1 VPDARYSYED
11 AGFNGFM
18 RRTIN
23 SNPTENSLKGVGVGR
38 RGQPQTLDFDSLHTG
53 GSIGDKFTAGRV
65 VVDGSNGAIKIMDT
79 DGNEVVRLGQ
89 MEG

>member
-1 VPDARYSYED
+1 MAEGRYSYED
-11 AGFNGFM
+11 AGYNGFM

-38 RGQPQTLDFDSLHTG
+38 RGQPRTLDFDSLQTG

-65 VVDGSNGAIKIMDT
+65 VVDGSNGAIKILDT
-79 DGNEVVRLGQ
+79 EGNEVIRLGQ
-89 MEG
+89 MES